1 MVVIEAVFLTILF
14 SGLVSLN
21 GTGFSPCSEPGAA
34 ATLCDGG
41 VARSWIFS
49 NSLLRCLGLA
59 VTTSWFTACCAAR
72 WKGTAARLALLVSL
86 CGGGGGGQ
94 ARPSRL
100 PAGGGCEV

>member
-1 MVVIEAVFLTILF
+1 MVVIKTVFLTILF

-41 VARSWIFS
+41 AARSWIIS
-49 NSLLRCLGLA
+49 NSLLRCLGPT
-59 VTTSWFTACCAAR
+59 VTASWFTAR
-72 WKGTAARLALLVSL
+72 KGTAAHIALLVSL
-86 CGGGGGGQ
+86 CAGGGVGQ
-94 ARPSRL
+94 AQPSWL